1 MILMNNIYRHRHLV
15 LRLATTDFKLRYK
28 NSILGFFWSL
38 LEPLF
43 MLIVLYIV
51 FSNLMRVDVEH
62 YQLFLLLG
70 IICWGFFEKGTG
82 MGINS
87 IVGNPSMVKK
97 VYFPREILVMSSCLT
112 ALFMTLLEFIV
123 FAGFMVI
130 FRVMPG
136 VDILVAPFIFL
147 IEFILIFGIALALSS
162 INVLYRDIQY
172 IWKVVLQAGFFATP
186 ILYQTSMLPAPLV
199 PFLNLNPMARV
210 IEMMRDLVIYNKM
223 IGIGD
228 VLYIMIISLGMLVIG
243 YLIFARIEPR
253 FAEEV

>member
-1 MILMNNIYRHRHLV
+1 MILMNTILQHRQLI

-43 MLIVLYIV
+43 MLIVLYVV
-51 FSNLMRVDVEH
+51 FSNLMRVNVEH

-70 IICWGFFEKGTG
+70 IICWGFFDKGTN
-82 MGINS
+82 MGIHS
-87 IVGNPSMVKK
+87 IIGNPTMVKK
-97 VYFPREILVMSSCLT
+97 IYFPREILVMSSCLT
-112 ALFMTLLEFIV
+112 ALFMTLLEFVV
-123 FAGFMVI
+123 FAGFMII

-136 VDILVAPFIFL
+136 IDILIAPFIFF
-147 IEFILIFGIALALSS
+147 IEFVLIFGTALALSS

-172 IWKVVLQAGFFATP
+172 IWRVILQAGFFATP
-186 ILYQTSMLPAPLV
+186 ILYQTSMLPASIV
-199 PFLNLNPMARV
+199 PYLNLNPMARV
-210 IEMMRDLVIYNKM
+210 IEMMRNLVIYDRM

-228 VLYIMIISLGMLVIG
+228 VLYIIMVSLVMLVTG
-243 YLIFARIEPR
+243 YMIFTKIEPR